1 MRRTLSSLGLCLGL
15 MVTAGQAQGLTLS
28 RAISEGATQ
37 GPEAQVLKNSV
48 DSANAKVESV
58 KSVAYPHLSAYA
70 NAGLGQSP
78 NASSAAMGGA
88 FGAIA
93 KTLEN
98 VNRSAGDS
106 GKNLSPLEALSAMQN
121 TDPYYSY
128 GLGVQVT
135 QPLFT
140 FGKVSTA
147 LHMAKVQGEITP
159 AQARAGQLEIQ
170 KQVVESWFGAYLAHA
185 RLELLS
191 KSIDRQAETVRY
203 LERNFAAGSGLKAEL
218 LMSRSR
224 LITTRQELVAA
235 KSGSTAARKMLNRLL
250 GRPSEDTTSLDTT
263 GISIFESASLPDR
276 KALLASAYEKR
287 QDLRS
292 LKLTRTLMEDYA
304 FIGKAAYYPT
314 IAMQGKFGFTTASQ
328 NASAVK
334 NTLDWDN
341 RDWSIGIGMQW
352 NLFDGWDNAGQ
363 TKQTRAAVRTM
374 DVRLSDMQRGIEIA
388 GETALSEKVVADSA
402 LSAAREGVEAA
413 REGYEL
419 YSKNFNGG
427 SGQLTDIL
435 SAEEQLRG
443 AELGLLKAR
452 LDRVKSHIQISLVQG
467 KDLISFGETP

>member
-1 MRRTLSSLGLCLGL
+1 MGMAAGLLAATVQAGGGMTL
-15 MVTAGQAQGLTLS
+15 AQALQ
-28 RAISEGATQ
+28 EGTTT

-70 NAGLGQSP
+70 NAGLGRSP
-78 NASSAAMGGA
+78 NATAALMA
-88 FGAIA
+88 
-93 KTLEN
+93 
-98 VNRSAGDS
+98 
-106 GKNLSPLEALSAMQN
+106 ALAPMLKMPAPSD
-121 TDPYYSY
+121 DPYYNY
-128 GLGVQVT
+128 AWGLQVT

-147 LHMAKVQGEITP
+147 LHMAKVQEEITP
-159 AQARAGQLEIQ
+159 AQSRTARLEIQ
-170 KQVVESWFGAYLAHA
+170 KQIVESWLGAYLAHA
-185 RLELLS
+185 RLDLLA

-203 LERNFAAGSGLKAEL
+203 LERNFAAGSGLKAQL
-218 LMSRSR
+218 LMSRSKM
-224 LITTRQELVAA
+224 ITTRQELVVAQSGAA
-235 KSGSTAARKMLNRLL
+235 AARKLLNRIL
-250 GRPSEDTTSLDTT
+250 GRPSEDTTALDTT
-263 GISIFESASLPDR
+263 GIAAFEAAAVPER
-276 KALLASAYEKR
+276 NALISSAYEGR

-292 LKLTRTLMEDYA
+292 LKLARTLMEDYA

-314 IAMQGKFGFTTASQ
+314 IAMVGKFGFTTASQ
-328 NASAVK
+328 NASTVK
-334 NTLDWDN
+334 NAADWDN
-341 RDWSIGIGMQW
+341 RDWSVGIGMQW

-419 YSKNFNGG
+419 YNQNFNGG

-435 SAEEQLRG
+435 TAEEQLRG

>member
-1 MRRTLSSLGLCLGL
+1 MRLRFIGMAASLAVTAHAGGVTLS
-15 MVTAGQAQGLTLS
+15 QALQ
-28 RAISEGATQ
+28 EGATT
-37 GPEAQVLKNSV
+37 GPEALVLKNSV
-48 DSANAKVESV
+48 DSADAKVESV

-70 NAGLGQSP
+70 NAGLGRSP
-78 NASSAAMGGA
+78 NASAALM
-88 FGAIA
+88 
-93 KTLEN
+93 T
-98 VNRSAGDS
+98 
-106 GKNLSPLEALSAMQN
+106 ALAPMLGIPAPKD
-121 TDPYYSY
+121 DPYYNY
-128 GLGVQVT
+128 AWGLQVQ

-147 LHMAKVQGEITP
+147 LHMAKVQEEITP
-159 AQARAGQLEIQ
+159 AQSRTARLEIQ

-185 RLELLS
+185 RLELLA
-191 KSIDRQAETVRY
+191 KSIERQAETVRY
-203 LERNFAAGSGLKAEL
+203 LERNFAAGSGLKAQL
-218 LMSRSR
+218 LMSRSKM
-224 LITTRQELVAA
+224 ITTRQELVAA
-235 KSGSTAARKMLNRLL
+235 QSGAVAARKLLNRIL
-250 GRPSEDTTSLDTT
+250 GRPSEDTTALDTT
-263 GISIFESASLPDR
+263 GISTFESAAVPER
-276 KALLASAYEKR
+276 KALLASAYEGR

-292 LKLTRTLMEDYA
+292 LKLARTLMEDYA

-314 IAMQGKFGFTTASQ
+314 IAMVGKFGFTTASQ
-328 NASAVK
+328 NASTVK
-334 NTLDWDN
+334 NAADWDN
-341 RDWSIGIGMQW
+341 RDWSIGVGMQW

-435 SAEEQLRG
+435 TAEEQLRG

>member
-1 MRRTLSSLGLCLGL
+1 MRRTIIGVAASLA
-15 MVTAGQAQGLTLS
+15 VTAHAGGVTLS
-28 RAISEGATQ
+28 QALQEGTSV
-37 GPEAQVLKNSV
+37 GPEAQVLRNSV
-48 DSANAKVESV
+48 DSADAKVESV

-70 NAGLGQSP
+70 NAGLGRSP
-78 NASSAAMGGA
+78 NATAGLMAALA
-88 FGAIA
+88 PVLNIPAP
-93 KTLEN
+93 K
-98 VNRSAGDS
+98 D
-106 GKNLSPLEALSAMQN
+106 
-121 TDPYYSY
+121 DPYYNY
-128 GLGVQVT
+128 AWGLQVT

-159 AQARAGQLEIQ
+159 AQTRAGRLEIQ
-170 KQVVESWFGAYLAHA
+170 RQVVEGWFNAYLAHA
-185 RLELLS
+185 RLELLA

-235 KSGSTAARKMLNRLL
+235 KSGATAARKLLNRLL
-250 GRPSEDTTSLDTT
+250 GRPSEDSTALDTA
-263 GISIFESASLPDR
+263 GIAAFEASAVPDR
-276 KALLASAYEKR
+276 QALVASAYEQR

-292 LKLTRTLMEDYA
+292 LKLARTLMEDYA

-328 NASAVK
+328 NASTVK
-334 NTLDWDN
+334 NAADWEN
-341 RDWSIGIGMQW
+341 RDWSIGVGMQW

-374 DVRLSDMQRGIEIA
+374 DVRLSDMRRGIEIA
-388 GETALSEKVVADSA
+388 GETALSEKAVADSA

-413 REGYEL
+413 REGYEI
-419 YSKNFNGG
+419 YTKNFNGG
-427 SGQLTDIL
+427 SGQLADIL

-467 KDLISFGETP
+467 KDLISFGEAP